1 MMVKGVTAGMM
12 GTALLASLALSVP
25 VEAAKTPAT
34 PKVKVDRKK
43 ARGIGFF
50 TPAASDPRQAALF
63 DRVGGSFSEPSFRF
77 TPSGGNGKRA
87 VTVAIRARSSKPGT
101 SSNTT
106 LAGSTITIPNTTAL
120 NMGLAPTAYSLGA
133 SVGWKHFT
141 LSGDFARIDG
151 GTIPDTRQMADIGVS
166 YSRSKWSTR
175 LLFGTEKATGATNLG
190 GPEEALSVDLGGSFS
205 LTKNLELS
213 GGVRYKSQRDH
224 TDLTSDQRRDSQ
236 SVYVGTAFR
245 F

>member
-1 MMVKGVTAGMM
+1 MMVKGVKTAMV

-25 VEAAKTPAT
+25 VESAKPTAT

-50 TPAASDPRQAALF
+50 TPAASDPRQAALI
-63 DRVGGSFSEPSFRF
+63 DRVGGNFAEPSFRF

-87 VTVAIRARSSKPGT
+87 VTVAIRARSNRNSSST
-101 SSNTT
+101 STSF
-106 LAGSTITIPNTTAL
+106 AGSTITIPNTTAL

-151 GTIPDTRQMADIGVS
+151 GTIPDNRQLTDIGVS

-224 TDLTSDQRRDSQ
+224 SDLTSDQRRDSQ